1 MFRNAIVAIRLQM
14 DVLWMKEGCFLQ
26 TWKGSSLFLTEEVFS
41 FIGNHIPVLVGS
53 FSSPLSTSLKN
64 PISKTCESTH
74 LVTSS
79 TAVC

>member
-1 MFRNAIVAIRLQM
+1 MLPSDLERVF
-14 DVLWMKEGCFLQ
+14 
-26 TWKGSSLFLTEEVFS
+26 SLLERGGEVFS

-74 LVTSS
+74 LVSSS